1 MFDEVLALLDWLKKK
16 KKNSKGASL
25 WKQPLD
31 NLPCKMLKF
40 IHIASSSGIIKLLP
54 LRTIAYQICVLFQI
68 LAFNSSGSMTPAA
81 FKMELL
87 VAKVKG
93 WKLQRVPSYKWQRS

>member
-40 IHIASSSGIIKLLP
+40 IHIASSSGINKAITCENNCLSNLCFVSDSC
-54 LRTIAYQICVLFQI
+54 L
-68 LAFNSSGSMTPAA
+68 
-81 FKMELL
+81 
-87 VAKVKG
+87 
-93 WKLQRVPSYKWQRS
+93 

>member
-1 MFDEVLALLDWLKKK
+1 MKYLHYWIGSKK

-40 IHIASSSGIIKLLP
+40 IHIASSSGINKAITCENNCLSN
-54 LRTIAYQICVLFQI
+54 CVLFQI

-87 VAKVKG
+87 VTKIKG
-93 WKLQRVPSYKWQRS
+93 WKLQRVPSYKWQGS